1 MRILADKIKNT
12 LIMSLRNQYDVNENW
27 DVVLYYTRHI
37 CPPPIEPNFDD
48 IKKSN
53 PNLSINELLDIFS
66 KHKSNY
72 QKELLNYE
80 NNKIDGTSSSF
91 VFFPLDYNFISNV
104 KNFEKNSFFI
114 DWNKS
119 SKDIIKET
127 IINLNK

>member
-1 MRILADKIKNT
+1 
-12 LIMSLRNQYDVNENW
+12 MSQINQYDVNENW
-27 DVVLYYTRHI
+27 DIVLYYTRYI
-37 CPPPIEPNFDD
+37 CTPPIEPNFDD

-66 KHKSNY
+66 EHKSNY

-91 VFFPLDYNFISNV
+91 VFFPLDDTFINNV

-114 DWNKS
+114 DWNKR
-119 SKDIIKET
+119 SKDIINET